1 MTVWL
6 GDGWKR
12 TRRLLGV
19 LGFIAAFGLEAGFH
33 VGLPIGIY
41 GIVAGLLGLDIVV
54 NALEELRNGIGGRK

>member
-1 MTVWL
+1 MWI

-19 LGFIAAFGLEAGFH
+19 TGFVVAFGLEARFH

-41 GIVAGLLGLDIVV
+41 GIIGGLLGLDYLAEALASFRV
-54 NALEELRNGIGGRK
+54 NGRR